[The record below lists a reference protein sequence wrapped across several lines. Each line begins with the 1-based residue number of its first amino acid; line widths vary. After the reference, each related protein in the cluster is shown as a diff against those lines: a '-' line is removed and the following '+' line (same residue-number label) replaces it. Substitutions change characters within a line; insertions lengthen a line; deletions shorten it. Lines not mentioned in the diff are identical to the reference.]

1 MTTSE
6 QLNKILEKTSR
17 LIELCGALQEENDL
31 LKLEN
36 QSLAAALDAGKTKMK
51 EMDEKLSV
59 LKMAKSFSETN
70 EKSLD
75 IKQKINEFVQ
85 EIDKCIVLMGEISIK
100 INIADRVYP
109 LKVNMEEEEIIRRA
123 AKLIND
129 RIKEYQ
135 ENYAVRDK
143 QDLLAM
149 SVLHYATSSLKAE
162 KKVTVEDTE
171 VTEKVYQLDHLL
183 SSFFSK

>member
-1 MTTSE
+1 
-6 QLNKILEKTSR
+6 
-17 LIELCGALQEENDL
+17 
-31 LKLEN
+31 
-36 QSLAAALDAGKTKMK
+36 
-51 EMDEKLSV
+51 
-59 LKMAKSFSETN
+59 
-70 EKSLD
+70 
-75 IKQKINEFVQ
+75 
-85 EIDKCIVLMGEISIK
+85 MGEISIK

-143 QDLLAM
+143 QDLLSM
-149 SVLHYATSSLKAE
+149 CVLHYATSALKSD
-162 KKVTVEDTE
+162 KKVSVEDTE

-183 SSFFSK
+183 SGFFSKQ

>member
-1 MTTSE
+1 
-6 QLNKILEKTSR
+6 
-17 LIELCGALQEENDL
+17 
-31 LKLEN
+31 
-36 QSLAAALDAGKTKMK
+36 
-51 EMDEKLSV
+51 
-59 LKMAKSFSETN
+59 
-70 EKSLD
+70 
-75 IKQKINEFVQ
+75 
-85 EIDKCIVLMGEISIK
+85 MGEISIK

-143 QDLLAM
+143 QDLLSM
-149 SVLHYATSSLKAE
+149 CVLHYATSSLKSDM
-162 KKVTVEDTE
+162 KVTVEDTE

-183 SSFFSK
+183 NEFFSKQ

>member
-1 MTTSE
+1 
-6 QLNKILEKTSR
+6 
-17 LIELCGALQEENDL
+17 
-31 LKLEN
+31 
-36 QSLAAALDAGKTKMK
+36 
-51 EMDEKLSV
+51 
-59 LKMAKSFSETN
+59 
-70 EKSLD
+70 
-75 IKQKINEFVQ
+75 
-85 EIDKCIVLMGEISIK
+85 MGEISIK

-162 KKVTVEDTE
+162 KKGYGRGFGSGRKGLSVRSFTV
-171 VTEKVYQLDHLL
+171 
-183 SSFFSK
+183 